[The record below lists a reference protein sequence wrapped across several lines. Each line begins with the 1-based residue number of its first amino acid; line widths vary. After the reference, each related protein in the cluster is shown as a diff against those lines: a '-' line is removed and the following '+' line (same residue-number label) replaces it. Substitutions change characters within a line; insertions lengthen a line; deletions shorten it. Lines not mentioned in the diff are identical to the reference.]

1 MVMSLVKKVVFL
13 VVLLLGFIV
22 YSVYTFDYDSA
33 LNEKIVV
40 LNSDKKQNT
49 VFEIGF
55 VDKII
60 NMFDSSDDKQT
71 KPFSFVLTKKDGMLV
86 MDGIFSSEKDTKII
100 SDILNINRDGEYTYE
115 DDVLIDEELV
125 SKIANLITPLKDF
138 FEDGAKLSIINDE
151 VFLSGELKDPNY
163 SSLLESMISRL
174 NINITEDIKISNPT
188 LVSESTTLENNTSIS
203 SEVSTDNDKVS
214 SSDTKKTINKQ
225 ELQLNINKL
234 LADKKIT
241 FERRSTSVTEDSYST
256 LTKISQILKDNQN
269 IKVEI
274 AGYTDSRGEDALNKQ
289 ISQKRAN
296 SVKDILVSL
305 GISAERLTAVGYGE
319 EFPLVKDD
327 ENGLSEINRR
337 VEFNIIGE

>member
-1 MVMSLVKKVVFL
+1 MSLVKKVVFL

-33 LNEKIVV
+33 LNEKTVV
-40 LNSDKKQNT
+40 LNSDKKQNK

-115 DDVLIDEELV
+115 EDIVIDEDLV

-138 FEDGAKLSIINDE
+138 FEDGAKLSIINNE

-203 SEVSTDNDKVS
+203 SEVSNDKVS
-214 SSDTKKTINKQ
+214 STDTKKTINKQ
-225 ELQLNINKL
+225 ELQVNINKL
-234 LADKKIT
+234 LSDKKIT
-241 FERRSTSVTEDSYST
+241 FERRSTTVTEDSYST

-269 IKVEI
+269 IKIEI
-274 AGYTDSRGEDALNKQ
+274 AGYTDSRGENALNKQ

-296 SVKDILVSL
+296 SVKDVLVSL
-305 GISAERLTAVGYGE
+305 GVSADRLTAVGYGE

>member
-22 YSVYTFDYDSA
+22 YSVYTFDYDTA
-33 LNEKIVV
+33 LNTNSAVSNSEKI
-40 LNSDKKQNT
+40 QNK
-49 VFEIGF
+49 VSQIGF

-60 NMFDSSDDKQT
+60 NMFDSSDDTQT

-86 MDGIFSSEKDTKII
+86 MDGIFASEDDTKKI

-115 DDVLIDEELV
+115 DDIAIDEDLV
-125 SKIANLITPLKDF
+125 FKIANLITPLKDF
-138 FEDGAKLSIINDE
+138 FEDGAKLSIINNE

-163 SSLLESMISRL
+163 SSLLETMISRL
-174 NINITEDIKISNPT
+174 DINIIEDIKISNPT
-188 LVSESTTLENNTSIS
+188 LVSESTSLENNESILNT
-203 SEVSTDNDKVS
+203 ELPNNKTVNANN
-214 SSDTKKTINKQ
+214 KKSLNIQ
-225 ELQLNINKL
+225 EIQANINKL

-256 LTKISQILKDNQN
+256 LTKISQIMKENKSLK
-269 IKVEI
+269 IEI
-274 AGYTDSRGEDALNKQ
+274 AGHTDSRGEKALNKQ
-289 ISQKRAN
+289 ISQERAN
-296 SVKDILVSL
+296 SVKNVLVSF
-305 GISAERLTAVGYGE
+305 GIPSDSLTAVGYGE
-319 EFPLVKDD
+319 ELPLVKDD

>member
-33 LNEKIVV
+33 LNEKTVV
-40 LNSDKKQNT
+40 LNSDKKQNK

-115 DDVLIDEELV
+115 EDVVIDEDLV

-138 FEDGAKLSIINDE
+138 FEDGAKLSIINNE

-203 SEVSTDNDKVS
+203 SEVSNDKVS
-214 SSDTKKTINKQ
+214 STDTKKTINKQ
-225 ELQLNINKL
+225 ELQVNINKL
-234 LADKKIT
+234 LSDKKIT
-241 FERRSTSVTEDSYST
+241 FERRSTTVTEDSYST

-269 IKVEI
+269 IKIEI
-274 AGYTDSRGEDALNKQ
+274 AGYTDSRGENALNKQ

-296 SVKDILVSL
+296 SVKDVLVSL
-305 GISAERLTAVGYGE
+305 GVSADRLTAVGYGE